1 MKIIVTESIALEG
14 IEHLKSKGFD
24 VDVKFGISREDLL
37 EIIGNYDAL
46 IVRSVTKVNEELM
59 EKAPNLKVVGRAGN
73 GVDNIDLKAATAR
86 GIIVVNTPESNI
98 MAAAELAVTHAY
110 AIFRN
115 LIQAVTA
122 GRNKDFRRGKFIGNE
137 LDGKTAGIIGLGRI
151 GSIVARKLMGSNMRV
166 IAYDPYIGD
175 EKFNQMGVER
185 CATLEDLLKQADLIT
200 LHTPKTPE
208 TYGIIGEK
216 ELALCKDGVR
226 IVNAA
231 RGGLVNEKALY
242 DALVSGK
249 VAAAA
254 LDVLD
259 PEPNY
264 NKKPEE
270 QDYENPL
277 LTLNNCIV
285 TPHLGASTDEANYN
299 VGTAVTKLVGE
310 ALEGKMVPAVN
321 MPQVSGGNL
330 EEIKPYLDLAEAL
343 GRIYFQTE
351 KKPLKKI
358 EVIYSGDLA
367 KEDVVTGLYTLSV
380 AKGLLSVIV
389 PTRVNYVNAKNMLES
404 MGIALVESKSTYLE
418 KYTNLI
424 TVRFINDEKTLSV
437 SGTVFA
443 KSELRIVEFY
453 GYKLDFEPTAN
464 VLAIQNRDIPGVIG
478 KIGTVLG
485 DRGVNIAAVQ
495 WSRKEIG
502 SKAEAFVSVDQPV
515 YDKTMQALLEIDGVL
530 KVSNI
535 NFFA

>member
-14 IEHLKSKGFD
+14 IEHLKQKGFD
-24 VDVKFGISREDLL
+24 VDVKFGIGREELL
-37 EIIGNYDAL
+37 EIIGQYDAL
-46 IVRSVTKVNEELM
+46 IVRSVTKVNEELL

-73 GVDNIDLKAATAR
+73 GVDNIDLKASTAR

-151 GSIVARKLMGSNMRV
+151 GSIVARKLMGSNMNV

-175 EKFNQMGVER
+175 EKFNQLGVKR
-185 CATLEDLLKQADLIT
+185 CATLEELLSQSDLIT

-216 ELALCKDGVR
+216 EIALCKDGVR

-277 LTLNNCIV
+277 LTLNNCII

-321 MPQVSGGNL
+321 MPQVSGGNI

-351 KKPLKKI
+351 KKPLKKV

-367 KEDVVTGLYTLSV
+367 KEDVATGLYTLSV

-424 TVRFINDEKTLSV
+424 TVRFTNDEKTLAV

-485 DRGVNIAAVQ
+485 DRSVNIAAVQ

-515 YDKTMQALLEIDGVL
+515 NEDVMQALHEIDGVL

-535 NFFA
+535 KFFE

>member
-14 IEHLKSKGFD
+14 IEHLKNKGFD

-59 EKAPNLKVVGRAGN
+59 QKAPNLKVVGRAGN

-185 CATLEDLLKQADLIT
+185 CATLEELLKQADLIT

>member
-59 EKAPNLKVVGRAGN
+59 QKAPNLKVVGRAGN

-185 CATLEDLLKQADLIT
+185 CATLEELLKQADLIT